1 MGDSNMVMAALME
14 EPVLASF
21 PVTRKFTHKV
31 IDKVQVS

>member
-21 PVTRKFTHKV
+21 PVTRKFT
-31 IDKVQVS
+31 QSY